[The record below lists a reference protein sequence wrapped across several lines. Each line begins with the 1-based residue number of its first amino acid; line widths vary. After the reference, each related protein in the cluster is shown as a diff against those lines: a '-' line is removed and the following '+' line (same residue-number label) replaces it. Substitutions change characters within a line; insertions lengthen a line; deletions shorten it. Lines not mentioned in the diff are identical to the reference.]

1 MAINKPWTRSGRVS
15 ALAGRESRGQKTR
28 ERLLHE
34 TKSQVKDFKLGL
46 ICNRMLGGIM
56 ITWYLK
62 QHSPWVMERVGDKK
76 KKDRGSLR
84 RL

>member
-1 MAINKPWTRSGRVS
+1 MAINKPSARFGRVS

-34 TKSQVKDFKLGL
+34 TESQVKDFIFGL
-46 ICNRMLGGIM
+46 ICNRILGGFM
-56 ITWYLK
+56 ITWCLR
-62 QHSPWVMERVGDKK
+62 QHSPWVMERVNDKK
-76 KKDRGSLR
+76 RKDRGPLR